1 VTWLPRTKLPL
12 LRGRADRLGGTGDAD
27 FRADDFPALRSIHI
41 DAAGRQHV
49 VLKSRNSHV
58 TVSIRG
64 AAVAVAPAC
73 VTFEMRGLAD
83 LFAGQRNIALLQDLV
98 EQGPASASAWSITG
112 SEKRDAL
119 IALDA
124 HCHGASHRDVA
135 LLIFGPEKVQAEWI
149 ADGCDLKDYVRR
161 CRSRGVRYMQGGYR
175 RLLR

>member
-1 VTWLPRTKLPL
+1 MTWLADANLPL
-12 LRGRADRLGGTGDAD
+12 LSGRADRLGSTGHAD
-27 FRADDFPALRSIHI
+27 FRAEDFSALRSVHV
-41 DAAGRQHV
+41 DAAGRQHI

-58 TVSIRG
+58 TVCIRG

-73 VTFEMRGLAD
+73 VTFEMRGLAH

-98 EQGPASASAWSITG
+98 EHGPASASAWTVTG

-135 LLIFGPEKVQAEWI
+135 LLIFGPERVQAEWI
-149 ADGCDLKDYVRR
+149 ADGCELKDYVRR
-161 CRSRGVRYMQGGYR
+161 CRSRGVRYMQDGYR

>member
-1 VTWLPRTKLPL
+1 MTWLPDAKLPL
-12 LRGRADRLGGTGDAD
+12 LCGRADRLCAASHAD
-27 FRADDFPALRSIHI
+27 FRADAFSALRSIHV
-41 DAAGRQHV
+41 DAAGHQHV

-58 TVSIRG
+58 TLSIRG

-73 VTFEMRGLAD
+73 VTFEMKGLAD
-83 LFAGQRNIALLQDLV
+83 LFAGQRNIALLQELV
-98 EQGPASASAWSITG
+98 KQGPATASAWSVTG

-124 HCHGASHRDVA
+124 HWHGASHRDVA

-161 CRSRGVRYMQGGYR
+161 CRSRGVRYMQGSYR